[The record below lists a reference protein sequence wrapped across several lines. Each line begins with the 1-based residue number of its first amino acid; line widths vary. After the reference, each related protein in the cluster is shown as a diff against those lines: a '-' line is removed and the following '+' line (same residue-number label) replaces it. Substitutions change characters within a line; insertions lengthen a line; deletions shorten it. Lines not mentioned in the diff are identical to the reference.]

1 VTVRPITLT
10 VCPYIVQYTPNTW
23 HLVPLKTDPFR
34 GPQPQIVTAYPEVTT
49 NTLTDGDEFLIIAC
63 DGIWD
68 VLTNQQT
75 VDFVRRR
82 LAADTQLSEICEH
95 LADECTAPDASGTG
109 TCFLITTFRLPDYC
123 SVWSTVGKYGPHS
136 GGTPFQCLVH
146 MALQD

>member
-1 VTVRPITLT
+1 
-10 VCPYIVQYTPNTW
+10 
-23 HLVPLKTDPFR
+23 VPLKTDPFR

-109 TCFLITTFRLPDYC
+109 IGCDNM
-123 SVWSTVGKYGPHS
+123 SVVIVLLKETAFVKGADGERV
-136 GGTPFQCLVH
+136 LREAV
-146 MALQD
+146 DV